1 MSIENRVIFNMS
13 DDVDDMI
20 SLSATPK
27 CTFRDISKKVNKK
40 TSYYKSFSY
49 MSRNIVPFKHEQ
61 HRRRG
66 AGSLNW
72 IFVPPGFSYLFSY
85 HDDNTCKL
93 DEDLVERLELRYSYT
108 KYETKQRYKMDRDEE
123 EIEYGYLLNKRG

>member
-1 MSIENRVIFNMS
+1 MSIENRAIFNMS
-13 DDVDDMI
+13 DDIDDMR

-27 CTFRDISKKVNKK
+27 CTFRDISKKVNNK
-40 TSYYKSFSY
+40 TSYCKMFSY
-49 MSRNIVPFKHEQ
+49 MSRNIVPFKIKQ

-85 HDDNTCKL
+85 YDNTCKL
-93 DEDLVERLELRYSYT
+93 DEDLERLEFKYSYT

-123 EIEYGYLLNKRG
+123 EINYGYLLNKRG